1 MKVTRDLD
9 LDGQSALK
17 NMTNNIPQLQNEE
30 SALRLLAA
38 QRRLYGRAKNALALQ
53 VILVVILPAFLL
65 VIEHLA
71 PGFNVWAAFIGL
83 TISILDVLLFEPL
96 KSKLRHKGAAIQELF
111 DCSVLGLEWPV
122 LKDHKPDRE
131 DVHGASG
138 DYCNGVLKDWYPTAV
153 GTLPLYVGRIICQR
167 SNCSWDSKL
176 RRHYRTAVVSLLAVA
191 AIGVVVVALVNNVTF
206 GDFVLSFMAPV
217 LPVALWAIR
226 EVMQQS
232 ESADRSDHLKY
243 FGDELWEHTMRR
255 SLLADDAT
263 VQSRMLQ
270 DEIFEHRRENP
281 LIFDWFY
288 NLLRKTFEQQM
299 VQSADDMIREA
310 QEKNL

>member
-1 MKVTRDLD
+1 M
-9 LDGQSALK
+9 A
-17 NMTNNIPQLQNEE
+17 NNIPQQQNEE

-38 QRRLYGRAKNALALQ
+38 QRRLYGWAKIALAFQ
-53 VILVVILPAFLL
+53 VIFVVILPALLL

-71 PGFNVWAAFIGL
+71 PGFNIWAAFIGL
-83 TISILDVLLFEPL
+83 TISILDVLLFDPL
-96 KSKLRHKGAAIQELF
+96 KSGLRHKAAAIQELF
-111 DCSVLGLEWPV
+111 DCCVLDLEWPA
-122 LKDHKPDRE
+122 LKGRKPDRE

-138 DYCNGVLKDWYPTAV
+138 DYRNDVFKDWYPTAV

-167 SNCSWDSKL
+167 SNCWWDSKL
-176 RRHYRTAVVSLLAVA
+176 RRHYRTFVVSLLAVIA
-191 AIGVVVVALVNNVTF
+191 VGVVVVALINNVTV
-206 GDFVLSFMAPV
+206 GDFVLSFMAPI

-226 EVMQQS
+226 EAKQQS
-232 ESADRSDHLKY
+232 ESAERVDHLKY
-243 FGDELWEHTMRR
+243 FGDELWERTMRR

-263 VQSRMLQ
+263 VQSRVFQ

-288 NLLRKTFEQQM
+288 ALLRKTFEHQM

-310 QEKNL
+310 REKNL